1 MRDFRLSRPFRLA
14 IVALLSG
21 ILSIVGTS
29 LASAATP
36 TTLAGETLIS
46 PFDDFSVNG
55 TCNAGGAST
64 FTFTAHGP
72 AAGPVLGTFNETG
85 TFSLASPTGPVTGFQ
100 ASFTIKATGQLDVT
114 GTKAMGTLTGAC
126 TPGGFFSDAHV
137 AGTTNYAVTAPFTEA
152 GTAALTLDYRYPGT
166 FSEGPFVVGLGLTSK
181 DQCKNGGY
189 ANFIDPS
196 TGQPFQNQGQCI
208 KFFNHQ
214 D

>member
-1 MRDFRLSRPFRLA
+1 MRDSRLSRPFRLA

-21 ILSIVGTS
+21 ILSVVGTS

-114 GTKAMGTLTGAC
+114 GSKAMGTLTGAC
-126 TPGGFFSDAHV
+126 T
-137 AGTTNYAVTAPFTEA
+137 
-152 GTAALTLDYRYPGT
+152 
-166 FSEGPFVVGLGLTSK
+166 
-181 DQCKNGGY
+181 
-189 ANFIDPS
+189 
-196 TGQPFQNQGQCI
+196 
-208 KFFNHQ
+208 
-214 D
+214 

>member
-1 MRDFRLSRPFRLA
+1 MIGFRLVRPLRPA
-14 IVALLSG
+14 IVVLLSG

-46 PFDDFSVNG
+46 PFDFFSVNG
-55 TCNAGGAST
+55 PCNASGAST
-64 FTFTAHGP
+64 FTFTAQGP
-72 AAGPVLGTFNETG
+72 AAGPVLGTFHETG
-85 TFSLASPTGPVTGFQ
+85 SFSLASPTGPVTSFQ
-100 ASFTIKATGQLDVT
+100 ASFTIKATGQPDVT
-114 GTKAMGTLTGAC
+114 ATKTMGVLTGAC

-137 AGTTNYAVTAPFTEA
+137 AGRTNYAVTAPFTEA
-152 GTAALTLDYRYPGT
+152 GTAPLTLDYRYPGT
-166 FSEGPFVVGLGLTSK
+166 FSEGPFVAGSALTSK

-196 TGQPFQNQGQCI
+196 TGQPFQNQGQCV

-214 D
+214 V